1 MPSWAQFSYS
11 VAPSGALLVLSVTA
25 DQPVC
30 GAGLVAAAM
39 VDVQQ
44 RSIQPGSEASASS
57 SPSSPSS
64 PCYENNQD
72 LVGALKKC
80 TKMRPHR
87 QPRGRRGRRRQQT

>member
-30 GAGLVAAAM
+30 GAGRDFINIRDKKENINM
-39 VDVQQ
+39 
-44 RSIQPGSEASASS
+44 R
-57 SPSSPSS
+57 
-64 PCYENNQD
+64 YENNQD

-87 QPRGRRGRRRQQT
+87 QPRGRRRQQT